1 MTILEGLNLMPSTI
15 LRKKYEE
22 MRELVSRREVY
33 TIGDICKEVQR
44 IQSDL
49 EDYGNIDSAIDRC
62 KKLDQLLCDIEE
74 GKYPLIIKV

>member
-1 MTILEGLNLMPSTI
+1 MTILEGLNMMPSTI

-22 MRELVSRREVY
+22 MGELIFQKEIY

-74 GKYPLIIKV
+74 GKYSLVIEV